1 VPYSSLACRC
11 VWVGTCCLR
20 FRFDARLPRQ
30 ALDESDRIA
39 LLDDSFG
46 SISGIVTKY
55 GLGSYSQQLEHGS
68 VKEIS
73 SAMIKEIC
81 EEEEEEQG
89 LALQRNREAR
99 EVRKLRE
106 AVMETFEF

>member
-1 VPYSSLACRC
+1 LSQ
-11 VWVGTCCLR
+11 
-20 FRFDARLPRQ
+20 Q

-39 LLDDSFG
+39 LGESFG
-46 SISGIVTKY
+46 SISGIATKY
-55 GLGSYSQQLEHGS
+55 GLGSNSQPFEHAS

-81 EEEEEEQG
+81 EQEEEEQG

-99 EVRKLRE
+99 EVNATRRCE
-106 AVMETFEF
+106 

>member
-1 VPYSSLACRC
+1 MPYSSLARRC
-11 VWVGTCCLR
+11 FWVVTCCLR

-30 ALDESDRIA
+30 ALDESGRIA
-39 LLDDSFG
+39 LDDSFG
-46 SISGIVTKY
+46 FISGILTKY
-55 GLGSYSQQLEHGS
+55 GLGSYSQPLEHGS